1 MQTFVPDDL
10 EEDILCDL
18 MEEINELYESS
29 EQTLIELELRPE
41 DNELQRALFRSI
53 HTIKGDLGLVNFSP
67 MIPLLQHV
75 EDLLDYLRKGQ
86 VSYTSTM
93 SDLVLLTMDRVKAF
107 VEAVMAE
114 GKAEYDDTLHQQLV
128 MAISRITPDNGDEHE
143 KRLTEAVLL
152 LNPALDVITDDS
164 NPENIQIKPP
174 TLATSGIPKD
184 MSNEKKLDVLFFRDL
199 MQTIEKRSKFWVGR
213 GDRVA
218 KLALYINSTAGKP
231 IDESQLAVA
240 SYVHD
245 FGMAFMPLKLLHKS
259 EALTDIEFNL
269 MRSHV
274 YKSSRLLEH
283 LDQWDLAR
291 KIVMQHHER
300 TDGTGYPL
308 GLKEDDICDGAKLL
322 AIVDTYDAMTHSRAH
337 NDEKQLSKKEA
348 VIEINRSAKGQFSM
362 QWVRLF
368 NQAMTSLLKKAA
380 SLRLVTN
387 LFLVFNKHRKA
398 RYFTMNKA
406 GFCVLAGL
414 TS

>member
-368 NQAMTSLLKKAA
+368 NQAMTSLLKKC
-380 SLRLVTN
+380 
-387 LFLVFNKHRKA
+387 
-398 RYFTMNKA
+398 
-406 GFCVLAGL
+406 G
-414 TS
+414 

>member
-231 IDESQLAVA
+231 IEESQLAVA

-368 NQAMTSLLKKAA
+368 NQAMTSLLKK
-380 SLRLVTN
+380 
-387 LFLVFNKHRKA
+387 
-398 RYFTMNKA
+398 
-406 GFCVLAGL
+406 GG
-414 TS
+414 

>member
-10 EEDILCDL
+10 EEDILSDL

-75 EDLLDYLRKGQ
+75 EDLLDFLRKGQ

-107 VEAVMAE
+107 VEGVMAQ
-114 GKAEYDDTLHQQLV
+114 GKAEYDDTLHSQLV
-128 MAISRITPDNGDEHE
+128 MAISRITPDNGSDHE
-143 KRLTEAVLL
+143 KLLTEAVLL
-152 LNPALDVITDDS
+152 LNPALDVVMNED
-164 NPENIQIKPP
+164 NPQSIQIKPP
-174 TLATSGIPKD
+174 TLATTGIPKD
-184 MSNEKKLDVLFFRDL
+184 MSSEKKQDVLFFRDL
-199 MQTIEKRSKFWVGR
+199 MQTIERRSDYWGGR
-213 GDRVA
+213 GDRIA
-218 KLALYINSTAGKP
+218 KLAMYINDIAGNP
-231 IDESQLAVA
+231 IEEDQLAVA

-245 FGMAFMPLKLLHKS
+245 FGMAFMPLKILHKGD
-259 EALTDIEFNL
+259 ALSDIEFNL

-274 YKSSRLLEH
+274 YKSARLLEH
-283 LDQWDLAR
+283 LDQWDTAR

-308 GLKEDDICDGAKLL
+308 GIKEDDICEGAKLL

-337 NDEKQLSKKEA
+337 TEGEPLSKKEA

-362 QWVRLF
+362 KWVRHF
-368 NQAMTSLLKKAA
+368 NQGMTSLF
-380 SLRLVTN
+380 RMG
-387 LFLVFNKHRKA
+387 H
-398 RYFTMNKA
+398 
-406 GFCVLAGL
+406 
-414 TS
+414 

>member
-199 MQTIEKRSKFWVGR
+199 MQTIEKRSNFWVGR

-308 GLKEDDICDGAKLL
+308 GLKEEDICDGAKLL
-322 AIVDTYDAMTHSRAH
+322 AIVDTYDAMTHPRAH

-368 NQAMTSLLKKAA
+368 NQAMTSLLKK
-380 SLRLVTN
+380 
-387 LFLVFNKHRKA
+387 
-398 RYFTMNKA
+398 
-406 GFCVLAGL
+406 GG
-414 TS
+414 

>member
-368 NQAMTSLLKKAA
+368 NQAMTSLLKKRRLA
-380 SLRLVTN
+380 SD
-387 LFLVFNKHRKA
+387 
-398 RYFTMNKA
+398 
-406 GFCVLAGL
+406 
-414 TS
+414 